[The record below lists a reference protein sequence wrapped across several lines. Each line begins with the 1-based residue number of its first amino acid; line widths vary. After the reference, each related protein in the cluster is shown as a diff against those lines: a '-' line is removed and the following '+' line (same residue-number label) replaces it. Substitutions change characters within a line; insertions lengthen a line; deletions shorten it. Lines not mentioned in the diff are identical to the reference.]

1 VRKTEIPRQ
10 SRKQE
15 CRNKETK
22 NRKVPICRKI
32 EKSKKR
38 KIFRKKCR
46 WRSSFKNSRSGQ
58 QDKKIG
64 NQLKS

>member
-32 EKSKKR
+32 EKSKNR
-38 KIFRKKCR
+38 KIFEKSAGEEVHLKTQGVDSKTRKLEI
-46 WRSSFKNSRSGQ
+46 N
-58 QDKKIG
+58 
-64 NQLKS
+64 